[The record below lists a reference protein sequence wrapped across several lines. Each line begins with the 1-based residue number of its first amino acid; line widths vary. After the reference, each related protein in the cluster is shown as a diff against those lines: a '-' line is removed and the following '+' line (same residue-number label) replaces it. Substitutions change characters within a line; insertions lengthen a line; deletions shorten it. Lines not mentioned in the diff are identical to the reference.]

1 MTDKLPNER
10 DDELDE
16 IAESDASVQDEP
28 LTGETAGG
36 EETQAVEAAMMA
48 PAESASELPLDP
60 LFGALAKPD
69 LDREFQLPRPH
80 EGQGASAS
88 DARWALDVA
97 IAEIGARTAGVA
109 LPSTGDQLAIEHAFE
124 RRENFGTGRVE
135 IAVGRPGEQ
144 AHPVKLSE
152 SSPYESTSFAGAA
165 APPTPTPPVGGKRE
179 ELFRAPQVMLFVQLA
194 EGRATYVKAIEEA
207 LDKNAPKYREIAE
220 AEVKLGF
227 WRYENQRRAADYR
240 LRGPS
245 W

>member
-36 EETQAVEAAMMA
+36 EESLAVEAALT
-48 PAESASELPLDP
+48 PADESASELPLDP
-60 LFGALAKPD
+60 SFGALAKPD
-69 LDREFQLPRPH
+69 LDRELPREAREVSTDDLQRILDKVAAEVGAGTAAVEPPS
-80 EGQGASAS
+80 ASA
-88 DARWALDVA
+88 R
-97 IAEIGARTAGVA
+97 
-109 LPSTGDQLAIEHAFE
+109 PAIEHAFE
-124 RRENFGTGRVE
+124 RRDNLGTGRVE
-135 IAVGRPGEQ
+135 VAVGRPGEQ
-144 AHPVKLSE
+144 ARPVKLSE
-152 SSPYESTSFAGAA
+152 SSEEESASFAGAA
-165 APPTPTPPVGGKRE
+165 APPTPTLPVGAGRE
-179 ELFRAPQVMLFVQLA
+179 ELFRAPHVMVLVQLA
-194 EGRATYVKAIEEA
+194 ESRAIYLEAIGEA

-220 AEVKLGF
+220 SEVKLGF